1 MHLVIYNLKK
11 HSLQYEARSSFH
23 SYSIRHNININIL
36 FLRLSNLHKNH
47 NLMQLKSLTGSW
59 EDKEFKF
66 KTTQETS
73 RPTVNSKPI
82 LQYSGLF

>member
-1 MHLVIYNLKK
+1 
-11 HSLQYEARSSFH
+11 
-23 SYSIRHNININIL
+23 
-36 FLRLSNLHKNH
+36 
-47 NLMQLKSLTGSW
+47 MQLKSLTGSW